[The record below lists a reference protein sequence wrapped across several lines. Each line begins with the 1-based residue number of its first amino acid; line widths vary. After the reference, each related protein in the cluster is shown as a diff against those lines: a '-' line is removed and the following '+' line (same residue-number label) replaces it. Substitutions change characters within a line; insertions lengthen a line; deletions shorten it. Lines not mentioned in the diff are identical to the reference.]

1 MTPIQINVSVNIG
14 VTDELSQLLTALLTG
29 RDLALKACET
39 RGCTDRIPNAPTATV
54 KLLTGGS
61 QASEV
66 NVETS
71 AGNVETLADNVATPT
86 EVAEE
91 PAEEPQAEVEKS
103 IADRVKDAIE
113 RTRKRIEGDD
123 YEYNM
128 QSELRNKWH
137 RKLTAWF
144 KKTSALYGSDKP
156 TLLPDEESCR
166 RFIADCDAVHING
179 DDLTIP
185 CPF

>member
-1 MTPIQINVSVNIG
+1 MTPIQINVSVSIG
-14 VTDELSQLLTALLTG
+14 LTPQLTSLAEALISKLTT
-29 RDLALKACET
+29 T
-39 RGCTDRIPNAPTATV
+39 TTPTANVETTEANV
-54 KLLTGGS
+54 ETS
-61 QASEV
+61 TV

-71 AGNVETLADNVATPT
+71 VGNVATP
-86 EVAEE
+86 AE
-91 PAEEPQAEVEKS
+91 EEPQAEVEKS

-156 TLLPDEESCR
+156 TLLPDEDSCR
-166 RFIADCDAVHING
+166 RFIADCDAVQIND

-185 CPF
+185 VPF

>member
-1 MTPIQINVSVNIG
+1 MTPIQINVSVSIG
-14 VTDELSQLLTALLTG
+14 LTPQLTSLAEALISKLTTTTTPA
-29 RDLALKACET
+29 D
-39 RGCTDRIPNAPTATV
+39 
-54 KLLTGGS
+54 
-61 QASEV
+61 

-71 AGNVETLADNVATPT
+71 ADNVETPT

-91 PAEEPQAEVEKS
+91 PAEEEPQAEVEKS

-156 TLLPDEESCR
+156 TLLPDEDSCR

-185 CPF
+185 CSF

>member
-1 MTPIQINVSVNIG
+1 MTPIQINVSVSIG
-14 VTDELSQLLTALLTG
+14 LTPQLTSLAEALICKLTTTTTPA
-29 RDLALKACET
+29 A
-39 RGCTDRIPNAPTATV
+39 
-54 KLLTGGS
+54 
-61 QASEV
+61 

-71 AGNVETLADNVATPT
+71 AVNVATSADNVETSADNVATPA

-91 PAEEPQAEVEKS
+91 PAEEPQADVEKS

-156 TLLPDEESCR
+156 TLLPDEDSCR
-166 RFIADCDAVHING
+166 RFIADCDAIQIND
-179 DDLTIP
+179 DDLTLP
-185 CPF
+185 VPF

>member
-14 VTDELSQLLTALLTG
+14 VTDELAQLLTALLKTP
-29 RDLALKACET
+29 AVNLKTSADNVET
-39 RGCTDRIPNAPTATV
+39 SA
-54 KLLTGGS
+54 
-61 QASEV
+61 V

-71 AGNVETLADNVATPT
+71 AGNVEASADNVATPA

-103 IADRVKDAIE
+103 ITDRVKDAIE

-166 RFIADCDAVHING
+166 RFIADCDAVHIDG
-179 DDLTIP
+179 DDLTLP
-185 CPF
+185 VPF

>member
-1 MTPIQINVSVNIG
+1 MTPIQINVSVSIG
-14 VTDELSQLLTALLTG
+14 LTPQLTSLAEALISKLTTTTTPA
-29 RDLALKACET
+29 DNVET
-39 RGCTDRIPNAPTATV
+39 SVD
-54 KLLTGGS
+54 
-61 QASEV
+61 

-71 AGNVETLADNVATPT
+71 AGNVATPA

-91 PAEEPQAEVEKS
+91 PAEEEPQAEVEKS

-179 DDLTIP
+179 DDLTLPIP
-185 CPF
+185 F